1 MYLKQVTY
9 KGSHFWYMISED
21 SACGHLPLLF
31 WSCDDTSTKQGQ
43 AKEKGGGSVVC
54 LNIPLKGLLL
64 VDSDQISLH

>member
-1 MYLKQVTY
+1 
-9 KGSHFWYMISED
+9 MISED

-31 WSCDDTSTKQGQ
+31 WACDDTSTKQGQ

-64 VDSDQISLH
+64 VDSDQIFLH